1 MNGWKE
7 VGVHGK
13 GEIKF
18 EMSFENWCNS
28 VKKIK

>member
-1 MNGWKE
+1 
-7 VGVHGK
+7 VHGK